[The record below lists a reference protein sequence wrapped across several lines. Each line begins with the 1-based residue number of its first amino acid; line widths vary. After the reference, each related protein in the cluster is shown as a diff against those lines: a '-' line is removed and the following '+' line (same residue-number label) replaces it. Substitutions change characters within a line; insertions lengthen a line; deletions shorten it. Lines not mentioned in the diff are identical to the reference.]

1 MGMSEE
7 EKKTRLYEDLFD
19 LLEEEF
25 GQVRPSGIAI
35 RVGEKFDWDGHV
47 YDNENL
53 FHQAVANTHFDGP
66 GPGVLVIRSYR
77 DPSAPPPPTFRR
89 FIKSG

>member
-1 MGMSEE
+1 MSEE
-7 EKKTRLYEDLFD
+7 EKKTRLYEDLID
-19 LLEEEF
+19 QLEGHF
-25 GQVRPSGIAI
+25 GQIRSSRIAI
-35 RVGEKFDWDGHV
+35 RVGDKYDWDGQV

-53 FHQAVANTHFDGP
+53 FHQAVANSHFEGP
-66 GPGVLVIRSYR
+66 GPAVIVIRSYR